1 MKSLNNLNNLE
12 IVTNTNTIKGGK
24 RTYGLVKVGSA
35 EYSKFVSLS
44 SPITSIS
51 MVKPNVIQLK
61 NAQGDDICVE
71 W

>member
-1 MKSLNNLNNLE
+1 MKSLNNLNSLE
-12 IVTNTNTIKGGK
+12 VVTNTNTIKGGK

-35 EYSKFVSLS
+35 EYSKFMLS
-44 SPITSIS
+44 SSPVTSMT
-51 MVKPNVIQLK
+51 MVKPNVVQFK